1 MYSLK
6 TIKGFLIQQI
16 DFITRRATERTT
28 CKRKGVGCQLITIRE
43 NEMRS
48 WDSVYNGP
56 SRPDFECTDIVGNC
70 GCMHSEPR
78 AIIKAFQLG
87 LADTKFIMLCTYS
100 PCTNCANIILQSGI
114 IEGVVYKILTEHDKR
129 GDEFLRKSIDVL
141 TTKELLTGKSDVIIR
156 KWIKTNSEY

>member
-1 MYSLK
+1 
-6 TIKGFLIQQI
+6 
-16 DFITRRATERTT
+16 
-28 CKRKGVGCQLITIRE
+28 
-43 NEMRS
+43 
-48 WDSVYNGP
+48 
-56 SRPDFECTDIVGNC
+56 
-70 GCMHSEPR
+70 
-78 AIIKAFQLG
+78 
-87 LADTKFIMLCTYS
+87 MLCTYS